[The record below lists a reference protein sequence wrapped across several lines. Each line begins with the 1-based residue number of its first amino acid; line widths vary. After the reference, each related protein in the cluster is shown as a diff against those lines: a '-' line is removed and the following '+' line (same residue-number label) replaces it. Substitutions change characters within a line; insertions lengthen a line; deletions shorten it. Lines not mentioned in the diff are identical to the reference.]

1 MDAPHNMSVKQLS
14 SQGNRNMKN
23 ELKKKLLNAG
33 RTLYSMTETDIF
45 DCSDDCFKI
54 ILDLTQRLED
64 YNSRFPKRMIRAVC
78 VKMERGKLIFQTD
91 RSSPETKKIIS
102 TASKAM
108 NAHRS
113 QLKSMFLAR
122 AKKIPCTALFASKL
136 LPDWERMMPDD
147 TVTCVK
153 ILKYAE
159 RTAYLPSEWNRI
171 AAWYRIYLKD
181 DSESARCSSNASH
194 AEGM

>member
-1 MDAPHNMSVKQLS
+1 
-14 SQGNRNMKN
+14 MKN
-23 ELKKKLLNAG
+23 ELEKKILNAG
-33 RTLYSMTETDIF
+33 RTLYSMTETDLF

-54 ILDLTQRLED
+54 LLDLTHRLEE
-64 YNSRFPKRMIRAVC
+64 YNKRFQKRKVHVTC
-78 VKMERGKLIFQTD
+78 VKMQHGKLIFQID
-91 RSSPETKKIIS
+91 RNSQETKKIIS
-102 TASKAM
+102 DAVKAM
-108 NAHRS
+108 NTHRS

-136 LPDWERMMPDD
+136 LPDWKRMMPDD
-147 TVTCVK
+147 TVTCGK

-159 RTAYLPSEWNRI
+159 RTAYLSSEWNRI
-171 AAWYRIYLKD
+171 AAWYKIYLKD